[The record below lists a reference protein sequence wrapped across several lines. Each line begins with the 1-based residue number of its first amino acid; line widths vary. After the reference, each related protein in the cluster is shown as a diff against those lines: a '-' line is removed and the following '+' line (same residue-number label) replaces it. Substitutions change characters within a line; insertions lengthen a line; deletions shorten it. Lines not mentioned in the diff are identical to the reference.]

1 MYRVVAM
8 FVITNPTVN
17 IFYMLSLHSSFI
29 FLRMSKFFC
38 LFGLIYLLQVSGLAV
53 KANAATDKTP
63 IAIGKPGNSLFNS
76 MKKNPWSNIKGFR
89 SAKFGM
95 DEKGVYRAIAK
106 DFKLAK
112 SKVVKEVN
120 ALEQTSVLKISV
132 PDLFS
137 TGGTA
142 TIGYVLG
149 YKSKGLIAVNVLWG
163 VGAAEKVNGQSVIN
177 TANLLRGHFL
187 KKRYLKDKL
196 AVNGKISNN
205 QTIVFRGQDQ
215 KKRMI
220 VVLLT
225 SGTMPKGGNTVESL
239 NNVSLLLSYIKNA
252 ESPDVRKIS
261 IKEDEF

>member
-1 MYRVVAM
+1 
-8 FVITNPTVN
+8 
-17 IFYMLSLHSSFI
+17 
-29 FLRMSKFFC
+29 
-38 LFGLIYLLQVSGLAV
+38 
-53 KANAATDKTP
+53 
-63 IAIGKPGNSLFNS
+63 
-76 MKKNPWSNIKGFR
+76 
-89 SAKFGM
+89 M
-95 DEKGVYRAIAK
+95 DEKSVFRAIAK

-112 SKVVKEVN
+112 NKVVKEEN
-120 ALEQTSVLKISV
+120 AMEQTSALKISV

-163 VGAAEKVNGQSVIN
+163 VGAAEKVNGPSVID
-177 TANLLRGHFL
+177 TANLLRVHFL

-225 SGTMPKGGNTVESL
+225 SGTMPKGGNTEESL
-239 NNVSLLLSYIKNA
+239 NKVSLLLSYVKDA
-252 ESPDVRKIS
+252 ENPDVRKIS

>member
-1 MYRVVAM
+1 
-8 FVITNPTVN
+8 
-17 IFYMLSLHSSFI
+17 MLSLHSSFI

-95 DEKGVYRAIAK
+95 KEKSVYRAIAK

-112 SKVVKEVN
+112 SKVVKEEN
-120 ALEQTSVLKISV
+120 TLEQTSSLTISV

-142 TIGYVLG
+142 KIGYVLG
-149 YKSKGLIAVNVLWG
+149 YKSKELIAVNVLWG
-163 VGAAEKVNGQSVIN
+163 VGAAEKVNGNSVLS
-177 TANLLRGHFL
+177 TANLLREHFL

-196 AVNGKISNN
+196 LQMEKYLTTKLWYFVGRIRKNGW
-205 QTIVFRGQDQ
+205 
-215 KKRMI
+215 
-220 VVLLT
+220 
-225 SGTMPKGGNTVESL
+225 
-239 NNVSLLLSYIKNA
+239 
-252 ESPDVRKIS
+252 
-261 IKEDEF
+261 